1 MKSIENL
8 KNGLKDGIAIALG
21 YFPVSFTFGIMA
33 VSLNIP
39 THISVLVSLTNLTS
53 AGQFAGLPLFVVD
66 GAYIEMALTQLI
78 INLRYALMSLSLSQ
92 KVDKN
97 WKTLDRIILSF
108 GITDEIFAVS
118 SNQKQKVSRAYF
130 LGLMILPI
138 IGWTSGTFA
147 GCVASG
153 LLPYKLQN
161 ALGLAIY
168 GMFLAIIIPP
178 ARKSKVVAGIIVI
191 CFVLSYLA
199 SILPVVSDISSG
211 TRTII
216 LTVGISAVA
225 AWLFPR
231 ENQEVSDE
239 S

>member
-1 MKSIENL
+1 MRSIENL
-8 KNGLKDGIAIALG
+8 KNGLKDGIPIALG

-39 THISVLVSLTNLTS
+39 THIAVLVSLTNLTS

-97 WKTLDRIILSF
+97 WKTLDRMILSF

-168 GMFLAIIIPP
+168 GMFLAIIIPV
-178 ARKSKVVAGIIVI
+178 AKKDNNVKIVILIAVIISIILNYINQYITIGSGFIIIICTMISAGIMA
-191 CFVLSYLA
+191 YLKP
-199 SILPVVSDISSG
+199 IK
-211 TRTII
+211 
-216 LTVGISAVA
+216 
-225 AWLFPR
+225 
-231 ENQEVSDE
+231 EE
-239 S
+239 SNE